1 MKANARSVPDDYV
14 QWKRF
19 AGVYPVTSRFVRAG
33 IERLHVDQQP
43 ILRTHAVAAPNNG
56 TVRYRLEPLAAPVD
70 EDESWRM
77 EMDALSIPRLS
88 FREATRL
95 IHRHAPQ
102 FVIETN
108 NDNDRIGAV
117 ELRAG
122 DGVVVDTSIPILY
135 VDTAHTRFEGQ
146 TYLQLVYTV

>member
-1 MKANARSVPDDYV
+1 
-14 QWKRF
+14 
-19 AGVYPVTSRFVRAG
+19 
-33 IERLHVDQQP
+33 
-43 ILRTHAVAAPNNG
+43 
-56 TVRYRLEPLAAPVD
+56 
-70 EDESWRM
+70 M

>member
-33 IERLHVDQQP
+33 IERLHVDQQS
-43 ILRTHAVAAPNNG
+43 ILRTQAVAAPNNG

-88 FREATRL
+88 FREFREATRL

-102 FVIETN
+102 FVIET
-108 NDNDRIGAV
+108 NDRIGAV